1 MNYAVA
7 SSQLCP
13 NSYNPRSYSSSQNT
27 VENRRGQRTHHPA
40 RRLSNRIGGA
50 NNLPVG
56 SRWPL
61 PTLPLQ
67 PRHQRQSRNGPRL
80 PPATA
85 AMASRMNRREHPGP
99 NQSAAASSSTAG
111 LVRNQPRWTASPSPR
126 RVRRCCRRPDFPL
139 FFSPASRIKTD
150 SSAGRI
156 VSGLKPSSFVA
167 TKRMGRRFFAAQ
179 IERLQQSRCHIP
191 PK

>member
-56 SRWPL
+56 SRWPP

-139 FFSPASRIKTD
+139 FFHQQAGSKPIPARAESCR
-150 SSAGRI
+150 
-156 VSGLKPSSFVA
+156 VSNPP
-167 TKRMGRRFFAAQ
+167 
-179 IERLQQSRCHIP
+179 RLLQ
-191 PK
+191 PKGWAEGSLQPK